1 MKYITEEDE
10 ELNKLKVRRNYIQ
23 MDRDMV
29 E

>member
-1 MKYITEEDE
+1 MKFITENDE

-23 MDRDMV
+23 MDKDMV